1 MPKERSCRGKTRGRF
16 FVSYSG
22 DFREHGRKQKA
33 FQWFLKHVPE
43 NVDVLLLEGTVL
55 HRELKGK
62 GAGEFNSETEI
73 EDETVRL
80 LEASKKKTLLYF
92 SA

>member
-1 MPKERSCRGKTRGRF
+1 
-16 FVSYSG
+16 
-22 DFREHGRKQKA
+22 
-33 FQWFLKHVPE
+33 LKHVPE

-55 HRELKGK
+55 HRGLKGK